1 MKVSAEAEV
10 SGEDLVLRVWLR
22 TGFGSSRAPG
32 PCLLPLHV
40 AVGSFQMDHK
50 TEGAPK
56 TGTTATVP
64 PTLIGDIPSLCHI
77 LSARNGS
84 LSPATLKGRALHKG
98 TNTKGWETDSP
109 LKRWGEVGVGGQGLV
124 GRELKVIQTWILACL
139 TLSFR
144 YFLGPSG
151 AFHL

>member
-10 SGEDLVLRVWLR
+10 SGEDLVLRVRLR
-22 TGFGSSRAPG
+22 AGFGSSRAPG

-40 AVGSFQMDHK
+40 AAGSFQMDHK
-50 TEGAPK
+50 REGAGK

-84 LSPATLKGRALHKG
+84 RSPATLKGRALHKG
-98 TNTKGWETDSP
+98 ANTMT
-109 LKRWGEVGVGGQGLV
+109 QG
-124 GRELKVIQTWILACL
+124 
-139 TLSFR
+139 S
-144 YFLGPSG
+144 LGPSRSC
-151 AFHL
+151 L